1 MGQPAAP
8 DTADA
13 VDIAH
18 VEPVAIAV
26 GAEVTATYAF
36 TDGNIRAYAQMA
48 ADTNPLHHDAAFA
61 ETSRF
66 GSLIACA
73 AHSTGVFTS
82 LTAAAFS
89 NAGQSVGLEFTHTL
103 RRAVR
108 TGTRARMTWR
118 VVSVEPSAKLGGDI
132 FEVEGAMTDEDDR
145 PLVVSRGRL
154 LRLRPGGEGERGPH
168 VGTHGENTR
177 RPQRRT

>member
-1 MGQPAAP
+1 MGRSKPP
-8 DTADA
+8 
-13 VDIAH
+13 DIAD
-18 VEPVAIAV
+18 VAPIEIAT
-26 GAEVTATYAF
+26 GAEVTAVYTF
-36 TDGNIRAYAQMA
+36 TDDNIRAYAAMA

-61 ETSRF
+61 ARSRF
-66 GSLIACA
+66 GTLIACA

-108 TGTRARMTWR
+108 TGTQARMTWR
-118 VVSVEPSAKLGGDI
+118 VVSLTPSDKLAGDI
-132 FEVEGAMTDEDDR
+132 FEVEGAMIDESER

-154 LRLRPGGEGERGPH
+154 LRLAR
-168 VGTHGENTR
+168 
-177 RPQRRT
+177 